1 MRAKLLGL
9 VTGAALLSSI
19 GVASAGNPI
28 ALTDA
33 QLDTV
38 TAGVAIAI
46 VVAVAVGGT
55 ANGAFFVSASNT
67 SATVGSAT
75 AVISASFTPTGIAPH
90 TLALLAA
97 ASAP

>member
-1 MRAKLLGL
+1 MRGKLLGL

-55 ANGAFFVSASNT
+55 ANGTFFLSATNT
-67 SATVGSAT
+67 SAILGSAT
-75 AVISASFTPTGIAPH
+75 AAISASFIPTGTGLH
-90 TLALLAA
+90 TLALLAF

>member
-9 VTGAALLSSI
+9 VTGVALLSSI

-55 ANGAFFVSASNT
+55 ADGTFLVSANNT

-75 AVISASFTPTGIAPH
+75 AAISASFTPTGTGPH
-90 TLALLAA
+90 SLSLLAF